1 MRKRVAL
8 LLVLWLAMSVGTWG
22 EDQNA
27 ENNDSWTGWARDK
40 LTEGVG
46 LKGGEAGSKSSE
58 RANKAAFVQKFLE
71 GAIYSLEKHQTAKAE
86 ELMKGAMEYLYHDNT
101 IKDKAAKLEEFM
113 KEAIKYLEQDMVEK
127 AENVVKGAA
136 LYLKGDDE
144 DNDEEKGKRAK
155 YLEKGE
161 KEKVE
166 AGVNKATLVDS
177 FLEGALAYL
186 EQHQVAKAID
196 IMQGIVLYVAQSD
209 EIKDKAATAEEMI
222 QGALTYLQ
230 EDKLEK
236 GTEMIREAAKYLEND
251 EDYKAAIG
259 KGKGAKYLEKGNAEK
274 GILKA
279 HFVEEVLK
287 GAMSYLQANHL
298 VKAKD
303 VIQGVQQF
311 IAQDNTLKDKR
322 ATAEQLLNG
331 AFGYLEQEKSGKA
344 QKIIQEAI
352 EYLQNDEDVKEAN
365 KVFKE
370 AEAKEA
376 KLRGVKYLEKDEKE
390 KVAVGVNKAT
400 LVDSF
405 LEGALAYLEQHQV
418 AKAIDIMQ
426 GIVLYVAQS
435 DEIKDK
441 AAAAEEMIQGALT
454 YLQEDKLEKGTEM
467 IREAAKCLENDEDY
481 KAAIGKGKGAKYLEK
496 GNAEKGI
503 LKAHFVE
510 EVLKGAMSYLQANHL
525 VKAKD
530 VIQGVQQFIAQDNT
544 LKDKRATAEQLLNGA
559 FGYLEQE
566 KSGKAQKIIQEAIEY
581 LQNDED
587 VKEANKVFKEAE
599 AKEAKLRGVK
609 YLEKDEKEKVAAG
622 VNKATLVDSFL
633 EGALAYLEQHQ
644 VAKAID
650 IMQGIVL
657 YVAQSDEIKDKAAA
671 AEEMIQGALTYLQE
685 DKLEK
690 GTEMIREAAKCLEN
704 DEDYKAAIGKGKGAK
719 YLEKGNAEK
728 GILKAHFVE
737 EVLKGAMSYLQANH
751 LVKAKDVIQG
761 VQQFIAQDNTLKDK
775 RATAEQ
781 LLNGAFGYLEQEKSG
796 KAQKIIQEAIEYL
809 QNDEDVKAA
818 NKVFKEAEAKAA
830 KATGRKNS
838 KTNNGAKHD
847 GSEL

>member
-1 MRKRVAL
+1 MRKRAAL
-8 LLVLWLAMSVGTWG
+8 WLVLWLAMSVGTWG

-136 LYLKGDDE
+136 RYLKGDDK
-144 DNDEEKGKRAK
+144 DNDEEKRKRAK
-155 YLEKGE
+155 YLEKDE
-161 KEKVE
+161 KEKVA

-287 GAMSYLQANHL
+287 GAMSYLQENHL

-390 KVAVGVNKAT
+390 KVAAGVNKAT

-426 GIVLYVAQS
+426 GIVLYVAQSDEIKDKAAVAEEMIQGALTYLQEDKLEKGTEMIREAAKCLENDEDYKAAIGKGKGAKYLEKGNAEKGILKAHFVEEVLKGAMSYLQENHLVKAKDVIQGVQQFIAQDNTLKDKRATAEQLLNGAFGYLEQEKSGKAQKIIQEAIEYLQNDEDVKEANKVFKEAEAKEAKLRGVKYLEKDEKEKGIVLYVAQS

-581 LQNDED
+581 LQTTRMS
-587 VKEANKVFKEAE
+587 KKQIKSL
-599 AKEAKLRGVK
+599 KKQKLR
-609 YLEKDEKEKVAAG
+609 
-622 VNKATLVDSFL
+622 
-633 EGALAYLEQHQ
+633 
-644 VAKAID
+644 
-650 IMQGIVL
+650 
-657 YVAQSDEIKDKAAA
+657 
-671 AEEMIQGALTYLQE
+671 
-685 DKLEK
+685 KL
-690 GTEMIREAAKCLEN
+690 
-704 DEDYKAAIGKGKGAK
+704 
-719 YLEKGNAEK
+719 
-728 GILKAHFVE
+728 
-737 EVLKGAMSYLQANH
+737 S
-751 LVKAKDVIQG
+751 
-761 VQQFIAQDNTLKDK
+761 
-775 RATAEQ
+775 
-781 LLNGAFGYLEQEKSG
+781 
-796 KAQKIIQEAIEYL
+796 
-809 QNDEDVKAA
+809 
-818 NKVFKEAEAKAA
+818 
-830 KATGRKNS
+830 
-838 KTNNGAKHD
+838 
-847 GSEL
+847 